1 MKVLSIRHKGVKR
14 LYLQDDGKDLP
25 AEYVEKI
32 AAMLSFICAMEDEAE
47 LKSIP
52 SWKAHQLKGNRIR
65 SDNCCQ
71 KRKGKGIECG
81 SAVGLHIHCD
91 PDNKPDAMG
100 EDKPHRAGLNCNGI
114 ADPRGTDR

>member
-14 LYLQDDGKDLP
+14 LYLQDDGRDLP

-52 SWKAHQLKGNRIR
+52 SWKAHQLRGNRKGTWSLTVSGNWR
-65 SDNCCQ
+65 LTLDVDN
-71 KRKGKGIECG
+71 KRKE
-81 SAVGLHIHCD
+81 VTDL
-91 PDNKPDAMG
+91 NF
-100 EDKPHRAGLNCNGI
+100 EDYH
-114 ADPRGTDR
+114 

>member
-52 SWKAHQLKGNRIR
+52 SWKAHQLKGNRKGTWSLAVSGNWRLTLHI
-65 SDNCCQ
+65 DN
-71 KRKGKGIECG
+71 KRKEVSDI
-81 SAVGLHIHCD
+81 D
-91 PDNKPDAMG
+91 F
-100 EDKPHRAGLNCNGI
+100 EDYH
-114 ADPRGTDR
+114 